1 MLCIQNHLVPRL
13 AYRIDVATLVTYF
26 NGDAL
31 ADKFFEVLNFA
42 TYSTF

>member
-13 AYRIDVATLVTYF
+13 AYRIDVATLVAYF

-31 ADKFFEVLNFA
+31 AGKFYEALNFA
-42 TYSTF
+42 IY